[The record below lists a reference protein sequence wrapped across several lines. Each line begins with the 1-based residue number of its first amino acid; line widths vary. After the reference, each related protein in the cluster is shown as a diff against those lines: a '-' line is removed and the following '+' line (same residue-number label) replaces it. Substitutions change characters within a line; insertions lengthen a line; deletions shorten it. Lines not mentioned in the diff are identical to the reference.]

1 MTGSLDA
8 SRGQPRILS
17 LHHHGLTIAPANSPD
32 LILKEP
38 GDA

>member
-1 MTGSLDA
+1 MTGSLGA
-8 SRGQPRILS
+8 SLDQPRILS
-17 LHHHGLTIAPANSPD
+17 LHRHGLTIASANSAD